1 MKRGIR
7 KQEGEDL
14 SSTKLEQ
21 VISLLNQDKPIT
33 KKDACSMLNINY
45 NTTRLNRIIDEYNEQ
60 KEHAVAMRKQLR
72 NKPLDKSD
80 IAYIVESYLESG
92 NLSEIS
98 DITFRSTS
106 TIKTVLDRYNIP
118 LRSTEHSY
126 HNPVLLND
134 DAIADD
140 YTKDD
145 LVYSAC
151 YAQSATISNKLTDGI
166 YRIWLNMD
174 CQYAY
179 QPYYEL
185 GDLRKLQQDLG
196 VAVKHRKMWDVDDE
210 GNEPIIADINRALI
224 NAKKRK
230 KNE

>member
-33 KKDACSMLNINY
+33 KKDACSMLSINY
-45 NTTRLNRIIDEYNEQ
+45 NTTRLNRIIDEYIEQ
-60 KEHAVAMRKQLR
+60 KEHAANMRKELR

-80 IAYIVESYLESG
+80 IVYIVESYLESG

-106 TIKTVLDRYNIP
+106 TIKTVLDKYNIP
-118 LRSTEHSY
+118 LRSTEYTY

-134 DAIADD
+134 EAIADD
-140 YTKDD
+140 YTKED
-145 LVYSAC
+145 LVYSAR
-151 YAQSATISNKLTDGI
+151 YAQSASISKKLKNGI

-174 CQYAY
+174 CQYAL

-196 VAVKHRKMWDVDDE
+196 VEIKHRKMWEIDDE
-210 GNEPIIADINRALI
+210 GNEPIIADINKARQ